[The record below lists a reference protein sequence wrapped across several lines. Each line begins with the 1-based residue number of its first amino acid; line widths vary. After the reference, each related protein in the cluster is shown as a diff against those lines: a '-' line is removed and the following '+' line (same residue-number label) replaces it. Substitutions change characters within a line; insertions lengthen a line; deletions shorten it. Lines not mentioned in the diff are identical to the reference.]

1 MVWVG
6 VTRGNQETGS
16 VLGPVPRNRGGLASV
31 FGWIDHPG
39 NPLAS
44 ARVDAVTGVEGEGT
58 SFDPTKGI
66 WTRGLT
72 CNVDKMNADGHSGG
86 QTGVQSA
93 NFHSQGVSEVLTRV
107 RIELHQHGKLR
118 PHRLPQ

>member
-58 SFDPTKGI
+58 SFDPTKGMG
-66 WTRGLT
+66 TKGST
-72 CNVDKMNADGHSGG
+72 CNVDKVNSDCHPGG
-86 QTGVQSA
+86 QICVQSA
-93 NFHSQGVSEVLTRV
+93 NLRV
-107 RIELHQHGKLR
+107 NIGQKGETSPAPELHDKRVVDTL
-118 PHRLPQ
+118 